1 MHDNDLVSEIKS
13 VLSGFDLV
21 ESRLEALQVKG
32 VSIVRHVR
40 DVDYWN
46 LPYGTVIVARGRGKG
61 TPLTN
66 IWSNRDRVGDDG
78 FREYVG
84 SDDSPVHGSS
94 KPAIYHVG
102 KRGTKFSVRDE
113 SGKEIHSAKDEI
125 AALEWLNAHARKRS
139 EMQSTRVKPEQ
150 GFREPPPG
158 MHKATGEEL
167 RMYGAANRK
176 LVDIFIYDDQNKH
189 NIYGYG
195 YDRNGKQSAF
205 RKNDKVAEKT
215 ANKFAIVR
223 AMEKKMARFEA
234 QLEQDWE
241 ENETAR
247 AVYFMRAFGLRVG
260 STGKAGTGA
269 SDQSFGVTQMLVKH
283 VKVRGNKASIKLP
296 SKKGAMVE
304 FDIEDPTAIAILKL
318 PIKDK
323 KGDSK
328 LFGTDD
334 KMTGAYIKRA
344 FKIDGIRNHNLRHYR
359 ATEAALEQIQDWR
372 KEGRPLPKTY
382 DEFLKEWAIP
392 LGAFVDETV
401 LFDKNQA
408 WKSYVDPYVLM
419 TIARKNPEWVEDF
432 AKKYGDKGVA

>member
-21 ESRLEALQVKG
+21 ESRLEALQIKG

-40 DVDYWN
+40 DVDYWG
-46 LPYGTVIVARGRGKG
+46 LPYGTVIVARGKGKG

-66 IWSNRDRVGDDG
+66 IWSNRDRVGEDG

-102 KRGTKFSVRDE
+102 KQGSKFSVRDE
-113 SGKEIHSAKDEI
+113 SGKELHVATDEI
-125 AALEWLNAHARKRS
+125 SALEWLNSHARKRS
-139 EMQSTRVKPEQ
+139 ESQSTRVKPEQ
-150 GFREPPPG
+150 GFREPPKG

-176 LVDIFIYDDQNKH
+176 LVDIFIYDDPKKH
-189 NIYGYG
+189 DTYGYG
-195 YDRNGKQSAF
+195 YDRNGKQSVF

-215 ANKFAIVR
+215 ANKFAIVK
-223 AMEKKMARFEA
+223 AMEKKMSRFEA
-234 QLEQDWE
+234 QLEKDYE
-241 ENETAR
+241 KNETAR
-247 AVYFMRAFGLRVG
+247 AVYFMRNFGLRVG
-260 STGKAGTGA
+260 STGQAGTGA
-269 SDQSFGVTQMLVKH
+269 SEKSFGVTQMLVKH
-283 VKVRGNKASIKLP
+283 VTIKGNKASVKLP
-296 SKKGAMVE
+296 SKKGGMADFE
-304 FDIEDPTAIAILKL
+304 IDDPTAIEILKL
-318 PIKDK
+318 SIKNK
-323 KGDSK
+323 KGDDK

-334 KMTGAYIKRA
+334 SKTGAYIKNA
-344 FKIDGIRNHNLRHYR
+344 FKIDGIKNHNLRHYR
-359 ATEAALEQIQDWR
+359 ATEAALEQLQEWMQDYD
-372 KEGRPLPKTY
+372 LPETY
-382 DEFLKEWAIP
+382 EDFLKEWAIP
-392 LGAFVDETV
+392 LGAFVDETI

-419 TIARKNPEWVEDF
+419 MIARNNPEWVENF